1 MANRT
6 KSVRTKE
13 SIADALSKL
22 LETKPLAKISV
33 REIAEH
39 SGVDRQTFYYH
50 FDTRDD
56 AMQFLCRLRL
66 SSITA
71 GLDGSQN
78 LRETLD
84 AILLHIDDD
93 ISFFRLLLDSVGRDT
108 LKTYIYDS
116 TSRFANRITGE
127 AFQGHNIPGSTMRF
141 IAEYCLTATIST
153 IEHWIRAETRMP
165 REELASL
172 LCQSIEWYADGVKRT
187 FP

>member
-1 MANRT
+1 VETRT
-6 KSVRTKE
+6 KSARTKE
-13 SIADALSKL
+13 AIAETLGTL
-22 LETKPLAKISV
+22 LKGKPLAKISI
-33 REIAEH
+33 REIAER
-39 SGVDRQTFYYH
+39 SGLDRQTFYYH

-56 AMQFLCRLRL
+56 AMQFLCRLKL

-84 AILLHIDDD
+84 AILKHLDED
-93 ISFFRLLLDSVGRDT
+93 IEFFRLLLDSVGRDT

-127 AFQGHNIPGSTMRF
+127 AFRGHSIPGSTMRF

-153 IEHWIRAETRMP
+153 IEHWIQAENRMP